1 MLFEMF
7 VNFGATQMRWF
18 QTTIHQKVT
27 DPSRTNTNEHESKLR
42 YLMPNIN
49 IIKYVFNSAGK
60 LR

>member
-1 MLFEMF
+1 MFEMF
-7 VNFGATQMRWF
+7 VNFGAAQWDDF
-18 QTTIHQKVT
+18 KQQFIKKWQTLHE
-27 DPSRTNTNEHESKLR
+27 RTRKHESKLR